1 MSLKIINFTYVN
13 EHIMQKRIDTVNNSL
28 RFGIP
33 YLREIISPRLEKVA
47 DSEHNLH
54 SLYELAKGSYLIH
67 SPEIQSYTVV
77 KHYFIPDKGNLYVIA
92 VSKNELY
99 GFLISA
105 NGWAVSGCFDKAGF
119 KQYLCKSSE
128 CIGKTI
134 GNIADQYGTPPAEIL
149 HEFYV

>member
-1 MSLKIINFTYVN
+1 MNIKIIKFNFVDEN
-13 EHIMQKRIDTVNNSL
+13 NMQEKIDVLNNVL
-28 RFGIP
+28 KTGIP

-105 NGWAVSGCFDKAGF
+105 NGWAVFGCFDKAGF

-149 HEFYV
+149 HELYA